1 MMLVAFG
8 IGYNFYSF
16 VERIDTIQRVSF
28 FSDND
33 RNKWGKH
40 YMGDERICIPP
51 DEIKSLDNSLV
62 IIMLEKETAKIA
74 VEKQCDELGL
84 QHIRVDEYFKR
95 ITFCLE
101 AITWPQKIQRNRIH
115 KFIELLVHGTTQCNF
130 HCDYCYVWRKEGF
143 HAGNASSEHTPAEI
157 RRALS
162 VKRLGGQCHINMCA
176 LGETLFAQGI
186 EDIIYELADEGH
198 FVSVI
203 TNGTVSSKIRAI
215 TEFSV
220 RIQERIFLKLSFHYL
235 ELKRTNTL
243 ERFWDNVRR
252 IKNSCCSYSIEITP
266 SDYLI
271 EEINE
276 IKREFNVNANG
287 VMPHITFTRD
297 AAKPGLDLYSDLS
310 LDEYVSTWKQ
320 FDSPLFDLKTEL
332 YKKKISHN
340 CYAGCWSYRVNLM
353 NGNLQS
359 CYQQEVNGT
368 IFDDIDNNLPVRTVG
383 KHCKLEYCFN
393 NHAFLAW
400 GDVPDIGCCNYLD
413 IRDRKDTDGVHWV
426 KESYRDVMR
435 QKLYENNYDYIDN
448 WPDYELLYK
457 VGRKPAILIFNSPDY
472 GNLGDHAIAYAE
484 KQLLTKL
491 FKDKSIIEISTE
503 QYIKENVLIKNAVR
517 DDDIILLTGGGY
529 LGSLWSWL
537 EDLSLNII
545 QTYKNNKIIVMP
557 QTIYF
562 ESSRYGDSEKNMFKN
577 VITSHSN
584 IFIFIRDK
592 KSFQLM
598 QEMGVEASKY
608 GFCPDLALALDLEK
622 FIINDRGSEVVLML
636 RDDKEIA
643 HNLKN
648 DIIKMLVDNNI
659 PHRIASTVMDKKIN
673 LLQREKE
680 LSTLWTKMAD
690 AKMVI
695 TDRLHA
701 AIFSVLLRIPCIV
714 LDNKN
719 GKIFDFADLLGSST
733 NLLNKCE
740 SMIDFI
746 SAFKYY
752 ETVEKIDMF
761 DREYFYKEIK
771 NLLLR
776 EIN

>member
-1 MMLVAFG
+1 MLVAFG

-62 IIMLEKETAKIA
+62 IIMVENETAKMA
-74 VEKQCDELGL
+74 VEKQCDELRL

-95 ITFCLE
+95 ITFGLE

-130 HCDYCYVWRKEGF
+130 HCDYCYVWRKEEF
-143 HAGNASSEHTPAEI
+143 HDGNASSEHTPADI

-162 VKRLGGQCHINMCA
+162 VKRLGGLCHINMCA
-176 LGETLFAQGI
+176 LGETLLAQGI

-198 FVSVI
+198 YVSVI
-203 TNGTVSSKIRAI
+203 TNGTVSSKIRSI
-215 TEFSV
+215 TEFPEQ
-220 RIQERIFLKLSFHYL
+220 IQERIFFKLSFHYL

-243 ERFWDNVRR
+243 VRFWNNVRS

-271 EEINE
+271 EEIKEVTKEFE
-276 IKREFNVNANG
+276 INADG

-297 AAKPGLDLYSDLS
+297 AAKTGLDLYSDLS

-320 FDSPLFDLKTEL
+320 FDSPLFDLKTDL
-332 YKKKISHN
+332 YKKKITQD
-340 CYAGCWSYRVNLM
+340 CYAGCWSYRINLM

-359 CYQQEVNGT
+359 CYQQEVDGT
-368 IFDDIDNNLPVRTVG
+368 IFDDIESNLPIRTVG
-383 KHCKLEYCFN
+383 KNCKLDYCFN

-400 GDVPDIGCCNYLD
+400 GDAPAIGCCNYLD
-413 IRDRKDTDGVHWV
+413 VRDRIDANGEHWV
-426 KESYRDVMR
+426 KEPYREVMR
-435 QKLYENNYDYIDN
+435 QKLYENNYDYIGN
-448 WPDYELLYK
+448 WPDYEMLYK
-457 VGRKPAILIFNSPDY
+457 AGRKSAILIFNSPDY

-484 KQLLTKL
+484 KQLLAKV
-491 FKDKSIIEISTE
+491 FAGKNVIEISTE
-503 QYIKENVLIKNAVR
+503 QYIRENLLIKNAVR

-562 ESSRYGDSEKNMFKN
+562 ESGRYGDYEKKMFKN

-584 IFIFIRDK
+584 IFVFVRDQ
-592 KSFQLM
+592 KSLQLM
-598 QEMGVEASKY
+598 QEMSIDASKY
-608 GFCPDLALALDLEK
+608 GFCPDIALSLNLER
-622 FIINDRGSEVVLML
+622 FIKNERGNEVLLML
-636 RDDKEIA
+636 RDDKEAA
-643 HNLKN
+643 HSLKN
-648 DIIKMLVDNNI
+648 NIIKMLLDNGI
-659 PHRIASTVMDKKIN
+659 PYRVASTVIEKRIN
-673 LLQREKE
+673 LLQRDKE
-680 LSTLWTKMAD
+680 LTGLWTRMAY
-690 AKMVI
+690 AKMII

-701 AIFSVLLRIPCIV
+701 AIFSVLLNIPCIV
-714 LDNKN
+714 LDNKS
-719 GKIFDFADLLGSST
+719 GKVFDFADLLGPST
-733 NLLNKCE
+733 NGLNKCR
-740 SMIDFI
+740 SMADFI
-746 SAFKYY
+746 SIMKYY
-752 ETVEKIDMF
+752 ETVEKIDVF
-761 DREYFYKEIK
+761 NREYYYKEIK